1 MCPRGLSEL
10 APAHTPVASAPT
22 AVIPPSAR
30 AAASGVHPRRA
41 PISLSPAL
49 LVHLSSPHTATHPLP
64 FHVRATRRSGSSTF
78 SDRSARRATAPRGT
92 PSGTT
97 RGRPTRSH
105 WRRCAF
111 PAPTDALAV
120 VSVRPPCACRGD
132 CGGVRAP
139 TLRRPRRSRWRPCAL
154 HAHSIYFFSS
164 PPCRACVFGWRSRAP
179 PDVVALVS
187 RRPPC
192 AGRERIFLLSGLG
205 SLVRWSCVWEYV
217 RVWQCG
223 NVRGYHAVVWL
234 LFVKLG
240 NARLD
245 GGRFFLT
252 Q

>member
-105 WRRCAF
+105 WRRCAL
-111 PAPTDALAV
+111 PAPTDALVV
-120 VSVRPPCACRGD
+120 VSVRPPYACRRAR
-132 CGGVRAP
+132 GGVRAP
-139 TLRRPRRSRWRPCAL
+139 SLRRPRRSRWCPCAL
-154 HAHSIYFFSS
+154 
-164 PPCRACVFGWRSRAP
+164 PAP
-179 PDVVALVS
+179 AEALAVASV
-187 RRPPC
+187 RPPC
-192 AGRERIFLLSGLG
+192 AGRGARGGVRAPSMRTASTFFLLPRVGPVFSVGAHVPPPTW
-205 SLVRWSCVWEYV
+205 SRWCRGAPPVPAESESSCC
-217 RVWQCG
+217 RVW
-223 NVRGYHAVVWL
+223 AP
-234 LFVKLG
+234 
-240 NARLD
+240 
-245 GGRFFLT
+245 
-252 Q
+252 

>member
-120 VSVRPPCACRGD
+120 VSVRPPYACRRAR
-132 CGGVRAP
+132 GGVRAP
-139 TLRRPRRSRWRPCAL
+139 SMRIASTFFLLPRVGPVFSVGAHVPPPTWSRW
-154 HAHSIYFFSS
+154 
-164 PPCRACVFGWRSRAP
+164 CRGAP
-179 PDVVALVS
+179 PVPAES
-187 RRPPC
+187 
-192 AGRERIFLLSGLG
+192 ES
-205 SLVRWSCVWEYV
+205 SCC
-217 RVWQCG
+217 RVW
-223 NVRGYHAVVWL
+223 AP
-234 LFVKLG
+234 
-240 NARLD
+240 
-245 GGRFFLT
+245 
-252 Q
+252 